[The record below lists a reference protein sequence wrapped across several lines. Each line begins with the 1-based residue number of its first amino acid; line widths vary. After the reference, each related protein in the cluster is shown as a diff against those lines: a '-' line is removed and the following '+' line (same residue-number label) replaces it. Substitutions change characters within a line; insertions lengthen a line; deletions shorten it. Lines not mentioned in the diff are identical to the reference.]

1 MYAHLCGDLIALPVP
16 RPMVYSY
23 NFIPMAGMNM
33 SQDRRSCLSY
43 LAEGTNMS
51 NASFV
56 SANALRSA
64 VIPSA
69 HTTNKPSTWH
79 ATKPAFYAA
88 FYAGYEA
95 NGGSIE

>member
-1 MYAHLCGDLIALPVP
+1 MRGI
-16 RPMVYSY
+16 
-23 NFIPMAGMNM
+23 N
-33 SQDRRSCLSY
+33 Y
-43 LAEGTNMS
+43 LASTSTHALSLSLHPHGEDRNEMKGTNMS

>member
-1 MYAHLCGDLIALPVP
+1 MRGINYLASSNAHALPLSLHP
-16 RPMVYSY
+16 RHE
-23 NFIPMAGMNM
+23 
-33 SQDRRSCLSY
+33 DRN
-43 LAEGTNMS
+43 EWKGTNMS

-79 ATKPAFYAA
+79 TAKPAFYAA

>member
-1 MYAHLCGDLIALPVP
+1 MPGI
-16 RPMVYSY
+16 
-23 NFIPMAGMNM
+23 N
-33 SQDRRSCLSY
+33 Y
-43 LAEGTNMS
+43 LASTSTHGLPLGLQLHGGVENEWKETNMS

-56 SANALRSA
+56 SANAMRSA

>member
-1 MYAHLCGDLIALPVP
+1 MLYP
-16 RPMVYSY
+16 Y
-23 NFIPMAGMNM
+23 NFTPMAGNEMT
-33 SQDRRSCLSY
+33 
-43 LAEGTNMS
+43 EGTNMS

-79 ATKPAFYAA
+79 TAKPAFYAA

>member
-1 MYAHLCGDLIALPVP
+1 MADLPSFTRGINYLASSNPHALPLSLQLHGEVE
-16 RPMVYSY
+16 
-23 NFIPMAGMNM
+23 M
-33 SQDRRSCLSY
+33 SRK
-43 LAEGTNMS
+43 ETNMS

-56 SANALRSA
+56 SANAMRSA

-79 ATKPAFYAA
+79 TAKPAFYAA

>member
-1 MYAHLCGDLIALPVP
+1 MPVP
-16 RPMVYSY
+16 QPMVYSY
-23 NFIPMAGMNM
+23 DSIPMAGMKM
-33 SQDRRSCLSY
+33 M
-43 LAEGTNMS
+43 EGTNMS

-56 SANALRSA
+56 SANAMRSA

-69 HTTNKPSTWH
+69 HTTNKPSTLH
-79 ATKPAFYAA
+79 STKPAFYEA

>member
-1 MYAHLCGDLIALPVP
+1 MGGI
-16 RPMVYSY
+16 
-23 NFIPMAGMNM
+23 N
-33 SQDRRSCLSY
+33 Y
-43 LAEGTNMS
+43 LASTSTHALSLSLHPHGGEENEWKGTNMS

-69 HTTNKPSTWH
+69 HTTNKPSSWH
-79 ATKPAFYAA
+79 TAKPAFYAA

>member
-1 MYAHLCGDLIALPVP
+1 
-16 RPMVYSY
+16 
-23 NFIPMAGMNM
+23 
-33 SQDRRSCLSY
+33 
-43 LAEGTNMS
+43 MS

-56 SANALRSA
+56 SANATRSA
-64 VIPSA
+64 VTPSA

-79 ATKPAFYAA
+79 TAKPAFYAA

>member
-1 MYAHLCGDLIALPVP
+1 
-16 RPMVYSY
+16 
-23 NFIPMAGMNM
+23 
-33 SQDRRSCLSY
+33 
-43 LAEGTNMS
+43 MS
-51 NASFV
+51 NASFE

>member
-1 MYAHLCGDLIALPVP
+1 M
-16 RPMVYSY
+16 
-23 NFIPMAGMNM
+23 
-33 SQDRRSCLSY
+33 
-43 LAEGTNMS
+43 EGTNMS
-51 NASFV
+51 NPSFV

>member
-1 MYAHLCGDLIALPVP
+1 MLYPYA
-16 RPMVYSY
+16 
-23 NFIPMAGMNM
+23 FIPWRDGN
-33 SQDRRSCLSY
+33 
-43 LAEGTNMS
+43 EWKETNMS

>member
-1 MYAHLCGDLIALPVP
+1 
-16 RPMVYSY
+16 
-23 NFIPMAGMNM
+23 
-33 SQDRRSCLSY
+33 
-43 LAEGTNMS
+43 MS

-69 HTTNKPSTWH
+69 HTTWH